1 MIASLLEG
9 RCMDWVGCK
18 DISGRDIF
26 MKVEKRPEKTPSLGV
41 YGPKPDSIEP
51 FSKL

>member
-1 MIASLLEG
+1 
-9 RCMDWVGCK
+9 MDWVGCE
-18 DISGRDIF
+18 DISGGREDIF

-41 YGPKPDSIEP
+41 YSHKPDGIEP